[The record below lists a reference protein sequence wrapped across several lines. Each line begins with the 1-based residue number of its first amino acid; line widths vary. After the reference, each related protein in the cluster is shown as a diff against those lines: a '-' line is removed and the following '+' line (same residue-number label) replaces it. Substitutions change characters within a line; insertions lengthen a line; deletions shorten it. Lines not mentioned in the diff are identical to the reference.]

1 MSVESGLRLACWDD
15 YDPAPRHDMNGH
27 RSEMV
32 IILCPFALY
41 VFWRRGTDY
50 NGLFCSGML
59 YMNRWVRNRAKIATL
74 PDDQQI
80 KCNVHEAAFNSGG
93 GLYT

>member
-1 MSVESGLRLACWDD
+1 MPIESGLRLACWDD
-15 YDPAPRHDMNGH
+15 YDPAPGQDMNGH

-32 IILCPFALY
+32 IILCLFSLY
-41 VFWRRGTDY
+41 VFWRRGTGCS
-50 NGLFCSGML
+50 GLFCSGML
-59 YMNRWVRNRAKIATL
+59 YMNRWVRNRARIAIL

-80 KCNVHEAAFNSGG
+80 KCNVHEAMLISGG